1 MLSGGTKLTA
11 LHWQPAGSTHHPG
24 VLVAQLP
31 STVSAVPELFVNG
44 SRQVLARYPNANP
57 EKQYFPTGYGNCTWS
72 GGVCTPTACG
82 ACGASSHCNMQGIPK
97 GKHVDIASPTRIK
110 DSGNAKNGNDGREA
124 FDKFRFMTGGASA
137 IWAESSLGP
146 GTRAAA
152 GAGGAF
158 SFDDDQDYTHNVRA
172 GLTVAP
178 KDVEKV
184 RPWAAELGPVWVHSY
199 NDGE

>member
-1 MLSGGTKLTA
+1 
-11 LHWQPAGSTHHPG
+11 
-24 VLVAQLP
+24 
-31 STVSAVPELFVNG
+31 
-44 SRQVLARYPNANP
+44 
-57 EKQYFPTGYGNCTWS
+57 
-72 GGVCTPTACG
+72 
-82 ACGASSHCNMQGIPK
+82 
-97 GKHVDIASPTRIK
+97 
-110 DSGNAKNGNDGREA
+110 
-124 FDKFRFMTGGASA
+124 MTGGASA

-184 RPWAAELGPVWVHSY
+184 KPWAAELGPVWVHSH
-199 NDGE
+199 NDGEQLS